1 LAGGPGWRDAAL
13 RLLASRREWV
23 KLLLAEIATGRIRPR
38 EFSDDV
44 VQ

>member
-1 LAGGPGWRDAAL
+1 L

-23 KLLLAEIATGRIRPR
+23 NLLLAEIAAGRIRPR